1 MASLRAKGRKDFQR
15 EWLNPAMGMSKMKKI
30 LSFLQGV
37 RDFAFSMV
45 RSRGDS
51 RGLPSE
57 ILLRGSANQVAGGK
71 VDQGRYIMALVRNG
85 HT

>member
-1 MASLRAKGRKDFQR
+1 M
-15 EWLNPAMGMSKMKKI
+15 
-30 LSFLQGV
+30 
-37 RDFAFSMV
+37 RDFAFSLV

-71 VDQGRYIMALVRNG
+71 VDVREG
-85 HT
+85 ILWHWLDMVILI

>member
-1 MASLRAKGRKDFQR
+1 M
-15 EWLNPAMGMSKMKKI
+15 
-30 LSFLQGV
+30 
-37 RDFAFSMV
+37 RDFAFSLV

-71 VDQGRYIMALVRNG
+71 VDVREG
-85 HT
+85 IL